1 MLFLAIVSTFT
12 NNLNMENQFFTA
24 HLVNVFKT
32 ENNITRKQVSQI
44 KFTFITFIFVRQ
56 KSKQISLGSLPVW
69 NIILTTLKTRKDTET
84 KTRTKDSWPKY
95 KFGISEGR

>member
-12 NNLNMENQFFTA
+12 NNLNMEIQFFTA

-32 ENNITRKQVSQI
+32 ENNITRKQVSQS
-44 KFTFITFIFVRQ
+44 KFTLFFVRQ
-56 KSKQISLGSLPVW
+56 KSKQITLGSLPVW
-69 NIILTTLKTRKDTET
+69 NIILATLKTRQDMET